1 MSQVELLSMFVAA
14 LNDLQIAHMLV
25 GSHASS
31 FYGEARSTHDVDL
44 VIDLEPAK
52 IPALVSHF
60 DPARYYFSE
69 SALREGRMANLID
82 THTGDKIDCFLLDD
96 DPVNRTAFSRRS
108 VKSTMGIQVPLA
120 SAEDTILA
128 KLRWSELA
136 GGLAQQQSDVRAI
149 FRHQKD
155 RLDVD
160 YLRSQAAHMGLGPI
174 VAEYIRAL
182 EATDDAG

>member
-1 MSQVELLSMFVAA
+1 MSQWELLSVIVGV
-14 LNDLQIAHMLV
+14 LNDLRIAHMLV

-31 FYGEARSTHDVDL
+31 FYGEARSTHDIDL

-52 IPALVSHF
+52 ISDLVSRF

-82 THTGDKIDCFLLDD
+82 THTGDKVDCFVLDD
-96 DPVNRTAFSRRS
+96 DPANRRAFSRRS
-108 VKSTMGIQVPLA
+108 TRDIMGIAVPLA
-120 SAEDTILA
+120 SPEDTILA

-136 GGLAQQQSDVRAI
+136 GGLPRQQSDVREI
-149 FRHQKD
+149 FRYQRD

-160 YLRSQAAHMGLGPI
+160 YLNRQAESMGLSQVLARFLGE
-174 VAEYIRAL
+174 VDN
-182 EATDDAG
+182 DD